1 MRNGIICLLFPILA
15 ACSSTTKEGA
25 VDADRRQLLLL
36 PAGTIEKMSAQAYA
50 ETLEEARK
58 KGALDQDP
66 ATVKRLTAIAQRLI
80 PQTGIFREDA
90 KAWEWDVHLISSPE
104 LNAYVMPGGKI
115 IFYTGIIEKL
125 KLTDAE
131 IAAIMGHEIAHALRE
146 HGRERMSEALIQQI
160 GLEVLVG
167 TGKVSP
173 KYAGALSL
181 LSNLAINLPH
191 SRGQESEA
199 DKIGLDLMARA
210 GYNPESAVDLWQKM
224 KAAGG

>member
-1 MRNGIICLLFPILA
+1 
-15 ACSSTTKEGA
+15 
-25 VDADRRQLLLL
+25 
-36 PAGTIEKMSAQAYA
+36 
-50 ETLEEARK
+50 
-58 KGALDQDP
+58 
-66 ATVKRLTAIAQRLI
+66 
-80 PQTGIFREDA
+80 
-90 KAWEWDVHLISSPE
+90 
-104 LNAYVMPGGKI
+104 
-115 IFYTGIIEKL
+115 
-125 KLTDAE
+125 
-131 IAAIMGHEIAHALRE
+131 
-146 HGRERMSEALIQQI
+146 GRERMSEALIQQL

-224 KAAGG
+224 KAAGGGQPPEFLSTHPANDTRINQIKALLPKVMPLYKQAAS